1 MKIYCSQEAYLQ
13 AATNQLDCE
22 IAVCVHHKMRP
33 PPPKVLTL
41 FMGLSS
47 TSKTFSNL
55 VQAGLLL
62 HRTKT
67 FQEESCRLQWAAE
80 NPMMLY
86 ELLI

>member
-1 MKIYCSQEAYLQ
+1 MYTTKRA
-13 AATNQLDCE
+13 
-22 IAVCVHHKMRP
+22 

-55 VQAGLLL
+55 VQTGLLL
-62 HRTKT
+62 RRTKT
-67 FQEESCRLQWAAE
+67 FQEESRRLQCIRTLSWAAE